1 MLLDAPPILPT
12 ADSLALSNH
21 ADAFILIVDFS
32 RTTRDVLHSAC
43 DRILH
48 TQIPIL
54 GFIEI

>member
-21 ADAFILIVDFS
+21 ADAFVLVVDLN

-43 DRILH
+43 DRISH